1 MTGARYAPPVP
12 DVTTVL
18 VVDDHFLFAQAIGA
32 AITGTPGLELAG
44 LAVTGPQAIAMV
56 RAGSPDVVLLDHHL
70 PGTTSDRLIPQLHAH
85 APATRVIVL
94 TSDLAEATRVAAIR
108 AGAAGF
114 LTKDRAVEEVVDAV
128 LGGETVTAL
137 GEETEPEIAATQPG
151 QPEVA
156 SAQPG
161 TAAPPRVELTSAG
174 EGHLVVRADGVGSLD
189 DVARLERLLGSLA
202 SVERVHATRLSDG
215 SASLIASLRA
225 GHSSADVSR
234 DLGPLL
240 DRAWERS
247 GAAAEGRDGPAPA
260 VAESDPTDT
269 PAPPADIRAAMADA
283 LANTAPRA
291 PAETVRH
298 HERVAV
304 SRRPTVVPPRPAV
317 GVVPPAPAAP
327 VATAPGGSDDIR
339 WVNTALAI
347 ALATTLA
354 GAATV
359 GHGTGL
365 AYAIAAGLAL
375 TSAWA
380 LTLARRPLALLM
392 ALAALAFLERATAPF
407 LLGSSTTPP
416 IAFGAAGSVLALG
429 LIATTARALR
439 LSAARESSTS

>member
-1 MTGARYAPPVP
+1 M
-12 DVTTVL
+12 TTVL

-32 AITGTPGLELAG
+32 AITGTAGLSLAG

-56 RAGSPDVVLLDHHL
+56 RAAKPDVVLLDHHL
-70 PGTTSDRLIPQLHAH
+70 PGTSSDQLIPQLHAH
-85 APATRVIVL
+85 APATRIIVL
-94 TSDLAEATRVAAIR
+94 TSDLAEATKVAAIR

-128 LGGETVTAL
+128 LGSDTVTEPD
-137 GEETEPEIAATQPG
+137 EESA
-151 QPEVA
+151 PEVA
-156 SAQPG
+156 AAQPG
-161 TAAPPRVELTSAG
+161 EPVAAAPPRIEVTSAG
-174 EGHLVVRADGVGSLD
+174 EGHLVVRAEGVGSLD

-215 SASLIASLRA
+215 SASLIATLRA

-234 DLGPLL
+234 DLVPLL
-240 DRAWERS
+240 ARAWETS
-247 GAAAEGRDGPAPA
+247 GVAAERDDGPAPT
-260 VAESDPTDT
+260 VPGSPTDAPS
-269 PAPPADIRAAMADA
+269 PAADIRAAMADA
-283 LANTAPRA
+283 LAGTAPRP

-304 SRRPTVVPPRPAV
+304 SRRPTVMAPRPAL
-317 GVVPPAPAAP
+317 GVVPPVPVAP
-327 VATAPGGSDDIR
+327 VETAAGGSDDIR

-359 GHGTGL
+359 GHGTGV

-380 LTLARRPLALLM
+380 LNLARRPLALLM
-392 ALAALAFLERATAPF
+392 ALAAIAFLERATAPF
-407 LLGSSTTPP
+407 LLGSATTPP
-416 IAFGAAGSVLALG
+416 LAFGAAGSVLALG
-429 LIATTARALR
+429 LIATTSRALR
-439 LSAARESSTS
+439 RSSV

>member
-1 MTGARYAPPVP
+1 M
-12 DVTTVL
+12 L

-32 AITGTPGLELAG
+32 AITGTAGLELAG

-56 RAGSPDVVLLDHHL
+56 RSGKPDVVLLDHHL
-70 PGTTSDRLIPQLHAH
+70 PGTTSDQLIPQLHAH

-94 TSDLAEATRVAAIR
+94 TSDLAEATKVAAIR

-128 LGGETVTAL
+128 LGGDTVA
-137 GEETEPEIAATQPG
+137 GPDQAG
-151 QPEVA
+151 RPEVA
-156 SAQPG
+156 A
-161 TAAPPRVELTSAG
+161 TASDAAAAEPAAAEPAVTAPPRIEVGSAG
-174 EGHLVVRADGVGSLD
+174 EGHLVVRAEGVGSLD
-189 DVARLERLLGSLA
+189 DVARLERLIGSLA

-215 SASLIASLRA
+215 SASLIATLRA
-225 GHSSADVSR
+225 GRTSAEVSR
-234 DLGPLL
+234 DLAPLL
-240 DRAWERS
+240 DAAWGGSGGEAGGIDGPPATAP
-247 GAAAEGRDGPAPA
+247 GAANDPAA
-260 VAESDPTDT
+260 
-269 PAPPADIRAAMADA
+269 IRAAMADA
-283 LANTAPRA
+283 LAGTAPRP

-304 SRRPTVVPPRPAV
+304 NRRPAAAAPRPAV
-317 GVVPPAPAAP
+317 GVVPTLPPAPVEPA
-327 VATAPGGSDDIR
+327 GEGSDDIR

-359 GHGTGL
+359 GYGTGV

-375 TSAWA
+375 ASAWA
-380 LTLARRPLALLM
+380 LNLARRPLALLM

-429 LIATTARALR
+429 LIATTSRALR
-439 LSAARESSTS
+439 RSAG

>member
-1 MTGARYAPPVP
+1 MIRTPAVARSTTARGTLPHVP

-32 AITGTPGLELAG
+32 AITGTAGLELAG

-85 APATRVIVL
+85 APGTRVIVL
-94 TSDLAEATRVAAIR
+94 TSDLAEATKVAAIR

-128 LGGETVTAL
+128 LAGDTVGGR
-137 GEETEPEIAATQPG
+137 GELSA
-151 QPEVA
+151 PEVA
-156 SAQPG
+156 AREDTARGSA
-161 TAAPPRVELTSAG
+161 AAPRIEVGSAG
-174 EGHLVVRADGVGSLD
+174 EDHLFVRADGVGSLD
-189 DVARLERLLGSLA
+189 EVARLERLVGALA

-215 SASLIASLRA
+215 SASLIATLRA
-225 GHSSADVSR
+225 GHSSANVSR
-234 DLGPLL
+234 DLAPLL
-240 DRAWERS
+240 ASAWGEAGDGAER
-247 GAAAEGRDGPAPA
+247 GG
-260 VAESDPTDT
+260 SD
-269 PAPPADIRAAMADA
+269 PADIRAAMADA
-283 LANTAPRA
+283 LAGTAPRP

-304 SRRPTVVPPRPAV
+304 SRRPRLEPLRPAS
-317 GVVPPAPAAP
+317 GVVPPAPLQAP
-327 VATAPGGSDDIR
+327 EAAPGGSDDIR

-380 LTLARRPLALLM
+380 LNLARRPLALLM
-392 ALAALAFLERATAPF
+392 ALAAIAFLERATAPF
-407 LLGSSTTPP
+407 LLGAATTPP

-439 LSAARESSTS
+439 RSAV

>member
-1 MTGARYAPPVP
+1 M
-12 DVTTVL
+12 L

-32 AITGTPGLELAG
+32 AITGTAGLSLAG

-56 RAGSPDVVLLDHHL
+56 RAGRPDVVLLDHHL
-70 PGTTSDRLIPQLHAH
+70 PGTTSDQLIPQLHAH

-94 TSDLAEATRVAAIR
+94 TSDLAEATRVAAVR

-128 LGGETVTAL
+128 LGGDTVTGHG
-137 GEETEPEIAATQPG
+137 GESEQEIAA
-151 QPEVA
+151 
-156 SAQPG
+156 AQAGEPDIPAAEPAA
-161 TAAPPRVELTSAG
+161 AAPPRIELTSAG
-174 EGHLVVRADGVGSLD
+174 EGHLVVRADGVASLD
-189 DVARLERLLGSLA
+189 DVARLERLVGSLA

-215 SASLIASLRA
+215 SASLIATLRA

-240 DRAWERS
+240 ARAWETS
-247 GAAAEGRDGPAPA
+247 GVAEGRGGPPTAVTGSPA
-260 VAESDPTDT
+260 DT
-269 PAPPADIRAAMADA
+269 PSAPPPPADIRAAMADA
-283 LANTAPRA
+283 LAGTSPRA

-304 SRRPTVVPPRPAV
+304 SRRPATVPPRPAV
-317 GVVPPAPAAP
+317 GVVPPAPVAP
-327 VATAPGGSDDIR
+327 VAAAPDGSDDIR

-375 TSAWA
+375 ASAWA
-380 LTLARRPLALLM
+380 LNLARRPLALLM
-392 ALAALAFLERATAPF
+392 ALAAIAFLERATAPF
-407 LLGSSTTPP
+407 LLGAATTPP
-416 IAFGAAGSVLALG
+416 LAFGAAGSVLALG

-439 LSAARESSTS
+439 RSTP